1 MKDKARIIEDKI
13 LDLIDCSNDI
23 PKGDIQ
29 GVVTVATQDII
40 ELFNNSINKELLEV
54 CKDARRQIEMMIERL
69 PVNKMTCSDSEMI
82 SILSQTINKAEVT
95 KWK

>member
-29 GVVTVATQDII
+29 GLVTVTTQDII
-40 ELFNNSINKELLEV
+40 ELFNNSINKELLEA
-54 CKDARRQIEMMIERL
+54 CKSVLSHIEGELIDIGWSPYIKTNL
-69 PVNKMTCSDSEMI
+69 KNA
-82 SILSQTINKAEVT
+82 INKAEG
-95 KWK
+95 